1 MATQNPV
8 DRGAAAVTGYTGDDG
23 SDDTPTWP
31 NVPIPRTHVQ
41 AGNRPRWNPL
51 TRRYE
56 STRQASY
63 EASRP
68 YSVTASQYMQEFYDK
83 WDDPNFQTWMMSR
96 AIASG
101 VNGKNATYS
110 DYLNVWEAAGKAVA
124 AGYWSGT
131 PEQYIEWIASGQ
143 QVSPEDVQ
151 KAIASGE
158 PILDKDGNPILPG
171 MGASAPAEPVNPITN
186 YRSTSSA
193 TINREAAYAA
203 VDQLSQALL
212 GRMAT
217 KAEMRK
223 ARGVMNRMLAA
234 NPTVTTRTVDQT
246 DPNNIVESSHT
257 NTGMSAADAEA
268 ALQMKIQRSSE
279 GTAYTVG
286 SMFEDAMRIL
296 AAGEG

>member
-1 MATQNPV
+1 MSYQSDLAEARAKAQ
-8 DRGAAAVTGYTGDDG
+8 GGGSGGGSAAAADD
-23 SDDTPTWP
+23 DPL
-31 NVPIPRTHVQ
+31 IPRWVKPSNQRFTYYD
-41 AGNRPRWNPL
+41 PRTATYSKGGRISPGGLGSAPL
-51 TRRYE
+51 
-56 STRQASY
+56 STY
-63 EASRP
+63 
-68 YSVTASQYMQEFYDK
+68 VQEFYDK

-101 VNGKNATYS
+101 VNGKTATYG
-110 DYLNVWEAAGKAVA
+110 DYFDVWRTVGEAVA
-124 AGYWSGT
+124 KGYWKGT
-131 PEQYIEWIASGQ
+131 PEQYLEWLASGQ
-143 QVSPEDVQ
+143 QVSPADVQ
-151 KAIASGE
+151 KAIADGT
-158 PILDKDGNPILPG
+158 PIFDKDGNPILPG
-171 MGASAPAEPVNPITN
+171 VGGPGAPAEPVNPITN

-246 DPNNIVESSHT
+246 DPNNIVETSHT
-257 NTGMSAADAEA
+257 TDGMSAADAQN

-286 SMFEDAMRIL
+286 SMFEDAMRLL